1 MNLALIAIVLG
12 LAVAAA
18 ATDDRNATLSR
29 AAKMAAATG
38 VIVALAIGAHWSAYA
53 VLVLVA
59 LLLSWVG
66 DLALSYS
73 GRRPFV
79 VGLVSFA
86 LAHVMYT
93 AAFIARGGLSGTLLI
108 GTAIVMVVFSAVV
121 LRWLAP
127 HRPAELAAP
136 LAAYVAIIGVMVA
149 FAFATLGSDPL
160 VLIPVAALAFTASD
174 LFVARQRFVTPS
186 PTNRLIGLPLY
197 FAAQLMFALSTW

>member
-1 MNLALIAIVLG
+1 MNLALIAIFLG

>member
-1 MNLALIAIVLG
+1 MNLALTAIVLG
-12 LAVAAA
+12 LAVVAA

-38 VIVALAIGAHWSAYA
+38 VIVVLAIGADWSAYA

-93 AAFIARGGLSGTLLI
+93 AAFIARGGLSWTLLI

-127 HRPAELAAP
+127 HRPGELAAP